1 MERKAINPWDWSLQF
16 GFNQGEV
23 ITGATRVL
31 KLAGQTAIDGEGNP
45 QHEGDLRGQMTL
57 ALDNIEAVLK
67 GADMDLSNLV
77 QFTIYTTDVPGTIEN
92 YDVLVGRLSAAGIKP
107 PQSLIGVAALAFP
120 SLMIEIEATA
130 MA

>member
-1 MERKAINPWDWSLQF
+1 MERTAVNPWDWSLQF

-57 ALDNIEAVLK
+57 VLSNLQEVLK
-67 GADMDLSNLV
+67 AADMDLSNLV
-77 QFTIYTTDVPGTIEN
+77 HFTIYTTDVAGTIEN
-92 YDVLVGRLSAAGIKP
+92 FDVLVGPLSAAGVKP